1 MAPIHRHLS
10 DGCEDISE
18 LPVHDL
24 ALVLTH
30 VENALRDEG
39 LPTQFVDRVRNRLLY
54 GHPDGASAVVRL
66 DPDTQR
72 TVVRP

>member
-1 MAPIHRHLS
+1 MALHRHLS
-10 DGCEDISE
+10 EDCEDISE

-24 ALVLTH
+24 AMVLNH
-30 VENALRDEG
+30 VELALRDEG
-39 LPTQFVDRVRNRLLY
+39 MPTPFVDRVRNRLLY
-54 GHPDGASAVVRL
+54 GHPDGANAVVRL